1 MPRTRKAT
9 SRTAKRPTSGRLS
22 ERSAPRGITRPAKL
36 SPLQKSIRSAHAD
49 ISAYLAG
56 DPSRVET
63 STVHIPEDIDV
74 KSIRENMALSQSQ
87 FARLFGI
94 KLSVVQSWER
104 TVDRKKPSRA
114 TRVFLTVLE
123 RRPGA
128 VLEALAEEP

>member
-1 MPRTRKAT
+1 MTKKQKSKPS
-9 SRTAKRPTSGRLS
+9 SRSSSQARGRS
-22 ERSAPRGITRPAKL
+22 QGQERSLL
-36 SPLQKSIRSAHAD
+36 SSLQEAHAD
-49 ISAYLAG
+49 IAAYLAG
-56 DPSRVET
+56 DESRLVT
-63 STVHIPEDIDV
+63 STVRIPDDIDV

-104 TVDRKKPSRA
+104 TVDRKRPSRA

-128 VLEALAEEP
+128 VLEALAEER

>member
-1 MPRTRKAT
+1 MTKKQKSKPS
-9 SRTAKRPTSGRLS
+9 SRSSSQARGRS
-22 ERSAPRGITRPAKL
+22 RGQERSLL
-36 SPLQKSIRSAHAD
+36 SSLQEAHAD
-49 ISAYLAG
+49 IAAYLAG
-56 DPSRVET
+56 DESRLVT
-63 STVHIPEDIDV
+63 STVRIPDDIDV

-104 TVDRKKPSRA
+104 TVDRKRPSRA

-128 VLEALAEEP
+128 VLEALAEER

>member
-1 MPRTRKAT
+1 MKKSKSKP
-9 SRTAKRPTSGRLS
+9 
-22 ERSAPRGITRPAKL
+22 L
-36 SPLQKSIRSAHAD
+36 SPSSRRENTGSRARPGTLLASLKEARAD

-56 DPSRVET
+56 DESRVVT
-63 STVHIPEDIDV
+63 TTVRIPDDIDV

-94 KLSVVQSWER
+94 RLSVVQSWER
-104 TVDRKKPSRA
+104 TVDRKRPSRA

-128 VLEALAEEP
+128 VLEALAEER

>member
-1 MPRTRKAT
+1 MKKSKSKP
-9 SRTAKRPTSGRLS
+9 
-22 ERSAPRGITRPAKL
+22 L
-36 SPLQKSIRSAHAD
+36 SPSSRRENTGSRARPGTLLASLKEARAD

-56 DPSRVET
+56 DESRVVT
-63 STVHIPEDIDV
+63 TTVRIPDDIDV

-128 VLEALAEEP
+128 VLEALAEDR